1 MLGGDQEN
9 HRGRGSRGSSTGSAP
24 ESLRGLSPGTVPQ
37 TSQKTSPQQSLDFF
51 RS

>member
-1 MLGGDQEN
+1 MLGGDREN
-9 HRGRGSRGSSTGSAP
+9 HRGRGSSTGSAP